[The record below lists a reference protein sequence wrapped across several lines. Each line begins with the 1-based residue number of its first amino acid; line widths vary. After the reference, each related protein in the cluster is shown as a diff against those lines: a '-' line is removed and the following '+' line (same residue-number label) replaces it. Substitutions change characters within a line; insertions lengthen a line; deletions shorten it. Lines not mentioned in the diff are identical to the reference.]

1 LEVAQAAFDITDW
14 HTKPPAIQRDISF
27 VILRAQKPLMYVA
40 EPFLPFTLGTYML
53 VRIWKYLENV
63 LLHRVNPKLL
73 GFEELLSLAG
83 PDAGI
88 DVVGSL

>member
-1 LEVAQAAFDITDW
+1 
-14 HTKPPAIQRDISF
+14 
-27 VILRAQKPLMYVA
+27 MYVA

-63 LLHRVNPKLL
+63 LLHRSNPKLL
-73 GFEELLSLAG
+73 GSEELLSIAG

>member
-14 HTKPPAIQRDISF
+14 HTKAPAIQRDISF

-53 VRIWKYLENV
+53 VRIWKCIENI
-63 LLHRVNPKLL
+63 LLHH
-73 GFEELLSLAG
+73 
-83 PDAGI
+83 I
-88 DVVGSL
+88 DSKNFRF

>member
-1 LEVAQAAFDITDW
+1 
-14 HTKPPAIQRDISF
+14 
-27 VILRAQKPLMYVA
+27 MYVA

-63 LLHRVNPKLL
+63 LLHRSNPKLL
-73 GFEELLSLAG
+73 GSEELLSLAG